1 VAAPT
6 APRPGRAIAL
16 IALVVIA
23 LYSWMFISGN
33 TSPKLGLDLRGG
45 TSLTLK
51 PVVPPGTSASAI
63 TDDAV
68 NQAVNI
74 VRDRVDGQGVSE
86 ASVTKQGTGSGSTI
100 VVEVPGQNEQD
111 LFNKIGKTA
120 KLGFRPVLLSGSPV
134 PASATASP
142 TPSASASP
150 SATGTATAKPSA
162 TPAATPSATASGN
175 GRPATGL
182 KAATA
187 TSSPTSS
194 AASTATSPAGTAT
207 PTPLATPS
215 ATTSA
220 SGVIPNTPITAAVQA
235 QFDKLDCTQPIAP
248 DKRPAD
254 IPTQVL
260 VTCGANGAEKY
271 ILGPELIPGS
281 DITGATAALNTNSQ
295 GVTTGEWVVNLTFNG
310 NATSKFAQVT
320 REMYA
325 QTNGTDANRFAI
337 VLDAQVISAPT
348 VNGVIADGR
357 PQISG
362 SFTQATASD
371 LANQLKY
378 GALPLA
384 FESFN
389 LQTISPT
396 LGSDQLRAGIF
407 AGLLGLLLVVF
418 YSLFYYRG
426 LGLVTVASLLMAGLL
441 TFGSLVLLG
450 HTMGYTLSLA
460 GIAGAIVSIGI
471 TADSFVV
478 LFERVRDEMRD
489 GRTLRVAVETGWK
502 RAQRTILAADAVS
515 LIAAIALYLL
525 AVGGVQGFAF
535 TLGLTTLIDVVV
547 VFLFTKPLLTR
558 LARTKFFGSGNRWSG
573 VAAERLGII
582 RPLPSARAAARR
594 AATKEA

>member
-1 VAAPT
+1 MAAPT
-6 APRPGRAIAL
+6 APRPGRAIAVIT
-16 IALVVIA
+16 IAVVA
-23 LYSWMFISGN
+23 LYAWMFISGN
-33 TSPKLGLDLRGG
+33 TTPKLGLDLRGG
-45 TSLTLK
+45 TSLTLQ
-51 PVVPPGTSASAI
+51 PVVPEGSDTVI

-68 NQAVNI
+68 NQAVEI
-74 VRDRVDGQGVSE
+74 IRARVDGQGVAE
-86 ASVTKQGTGSGSTI
+86 ASVTKQGSGAASTI

-120 KLGFRPVLLSGSPV
+120 KMGFRPVLRSGAPTVVTPTPTATPTPSGTAAP
-134 PASATASP
+134 SAGSSP
-142 TPSASASP
+142 TPSSTVSPTVSP
-150 SATGTATAKPSA
+150 SSTGNP
-162 TPAATPSATASGN
+162 
-175 GRPATGL
+175 RPATGL

-187 TSSPTSS
+187 SPTL
-194 AASTATSPAGTAT
+194 SPTVSAT
-207 PTPLATPS
+207 PTPTPTPTPS
-215 ATTSA
+215 AS
-220 SGVIPNTPITAAVQA
+220 SSPVIPITAITDADQKA
-235 QFDKLDCTQPIAP
+235 FGTLDCTKPIPAEQ
-248 DKRPAD
+248 RPAD
-254 IPTQVL
+254 LPAKTM
-260 VTCGANGAEKY
+260 VTCSSTGSEKY

-281 DITGATAALNTNSQ
+281 DITGASAGLLTSSQ

-310 NATSKFAQVT
+310 DATTKFRDVT
-320 REMYA
+320 RQMFA
-325 QTNGTDANRFAI
+325 QTNGSDANRFAI

-348 VNGVIADGR
+348 VNGVISDGR

-362 SFTQATASD
+362 NFTQQTAND

-384 FESFN
+384 FKSSN

-396 LGSDQLRAGIF
+396 LGSDQLRAGIL

-426 LGLVTVASLLMAGLL
+426 LGLVTVASLALAGLL
-441 TFGSLVLLG
+441 TFGLLVLLG

-478 LFERVRDEMRD
+478 LFERIRDEMRD

-515 LIAAIALYLL
+515 LIAAVALYLL

-535 TLGLTTLIDVVV
+535 TLGLTTLIDVAV
-547 VFLFTKPLLTR
+547 VFLFTKPLLTK
-558 LARTKFFGSGNRWSG
+558 LARTKFFGNGHKWSG
-573 VAAERLGII
+573 VATDRLGIH
-582 RPLPSARAAARR
+582 RPTPSARVAVRKR
-594 AATKEA
+594 ETTPNLSKEA

>member
-1 VAAPT
+1 M
-6 APRPGRAIAL
+6 AL
-16 IALVVIA
+16 IALVVIG
-23 LYSWMFISGN
+23 LYAWMFITGN
-33 TSPKLGLDLRGG
+33 TTPKLGLDLRGG
-45 TSLTLK
+45 TSLTLQ
-51 PVVPPGTSASAI
+51 PVVPPGSQTVV

-74 VRDRVDGQGVSE
+74 IRDRVDGQGVSE
-86 ASVTKQGTGSGSTI
+86 ATVAKQGTGAGSTI
-100 VVEVPGQNEQD
+100 VVEVPGQNEQN
-111 LFNKIGKTA
+111 LFDKVGKTA
-120 KLGFRPVLLSGSPV
+120 KMGFRPLLLSGSPV
-134 PASATASP
+134 QTPTSTP

-150 SATGTATAKPSA
+150 SVSGTATPGASATTGTTPSPSA
-162 TPAATPSATASGN
+162 TGN
-175 GRPATGL
+175 GRPSTGL
-182 KAATA
+182 VAASASPTA
-187 TSSPTSS
+187 TPTSS
-194 AASTATSPAGTAT
+194 ATSSAVDSAT
-207 PTPLATPS
+207 PTPVATPTAS
-215 ATTSA
+215 AAPTGIVPS
-220 SGVIPNTPITAAVQA
+220 TPITPAAQA
-235 QFDKLDCTQPIAP
+235 AFDLLDCTKP
-248 DKRPAD
+248 
-254 IPTQVL
+254 IPTERRPPDVATQEL
-260 VTCGANGAEKY
+260 VTCATDGSEKF

-281 DITGATAALNTNSQ
+281 DISGASAGLLTTSTGAT
-295 GVTTGEWVVNLTFNG
+295 TGAWVVNLTFNG
-310 NATSKFAQVT
+310 TATSKFAQIT
-320 REMYA
+320 RQMFA
-325 QTNGTDANRFAI
+325 ATNGSDANRFAI

-362 SFTQATASD
+362 SFTQQTASD

-384 FESFN
+384 FKSEN

-396 LGSDQLRAGIF
+396 LGSDQLRAGII
-407 AGLLGLLLVVF
+407 AGLLGLGLVVV

-426 LGLVTVASLLMAGLL
+426 LGLVTVASLLIAGLL

-478 LFERVRDEMRD
+478 LFERIRDEMRD

-515 LIAAIALYLL
+515 LIAAIVLYLL

-535 TLGLTTLIDVVV
+535 TLGLTTLIDVIV

-558 LARTKFFGSGNRWSG
+558 LARTKFFGNGHRWSG
-573 VAAERLGII
+573 VSADRLGVS
-582 RPLPSARAAARR
+582 RPTPSSRAAARKT
-594 AATKEA
+594 ATTTTQPKEA